1 MNLNKEQYEA
11 CHAPLG
17 HNLVIASAGTGKTS
31 TIVGRIAVLLN
42 DKRLK
47 PEQILLLTFT
57 NKASNEMIGR
67 VAKMFGKDIA
77 NRICSGTFHSV
88 AYKCLKERRGLL
100 LKQPRELKILF
111 KSIYDKRLFKSEKN
125 KQYSYEYL
133 YESYSLF
140 RSSTVSKSYEQWLED
155 RNDSQLEFIDIY
167 EGIFEEYE
175 ALKESYGYVDYND
188 LLILYKDEIISLR
201 TEGKMDYIE
210 VLCDEYQDTN
220 PLQDSI
226 INTINPQSLFCVGDY
241 DQSIYAF
248 NGADISIITNF
259 TTTHSDARIFSL
271 SKNYRS
277 GKYIL
282 ELANKVIEHNPRIY
296 PKQLE
301 VFKTTSTHKPEL
313 LKYNDL
319 FSQYSEIARKISS
332 LHKSGIDYGDMAV
345 IYRNNSSADG
355 IQASLRALNI
365 DSKRKGSA
373 SFFDSKEVEFL
384 LCLCSTMAN
393 PRDMMS
399 YIHILSHAKGI
410 GSSIAKD
417 IFEALMIVGDNNCTK
432 GLLNPK
438 RDITCYKRGVS
449 NSAAGLFDE
458 FFRLEDRA
466 RFNDILHKD
475 FHSHPILEHYKIQ
488 RDAALFLN
496 DFFIF
501 YKQNYHINTP
511 SALIRQI
518 LKTDFY
524 NNFLDSL
531 IKQRV
536 KNKDGSIL
544 QKDYED
550 SKKKALYRL
559 EILQNLSA
567 NYRDLK
573 TFLNATML
581 GSSEFAEGGGV
592 NLLSVHASKGLEF
605 EVVFVIDLMDGR
617 FPNHKLASKSGS
629 IEEERRLFYVALTR
643 AKEMLYLS
651 FAKNDIHKG
660 KEYEP
665 SIFLY
670 ECEMMDKKS
679 HSRKEV

>member
-313 LKYNDL
+313 LEYNDL

-410 GSSIAKD
+410 GNSIAKD

>member
-313 LKYNDL
+313 LEYNDL

>member
-313 LKYNDL
+313 LEYNDL

-410 GSSIAKD
+410 GNSIAKD

-651 FAKNDIHKG
+651 FAKNAGTFKPARLLFAHR
-660 KEYEP
+660 P
-665 SIFLY
+665 
-670 ECEMMDKKS
+670 
-679 HSRKEV
+679 